1 VIVSDVLSAT
11 TCVLTR
17 SSGSLYNL
25 TVANCSAF
33 QGDITTLLP
42 EPSPQIAPALI
53 LGGGVYC
60 ISSSVYINNSVFL
73 YNAAVNGSGGG
84 IAVGPQ
90 CAMSCIG
97 CTFSHNSAHLGAG
110 LHLQSQGAL
119 IMNNSTVSSNIA
131 TDFSSCGDYGSASS
145 LCYGKGAGIHASI
158 SFSDGLASVN
168 SATNRSFEVLS
179 SIAVSSKLRLSNVTI
194 SSNSAHKFSLGSS
207 LFVQVNLTT
216 AHVEVCRDVFA
227 GREHNGFERCGRVCF
242 LGSSSIQIR
251 FQRLRESSH
260 IISCL
265 GVRYQQC

>member
-158 SFSDGLASVN
+158 SYGFSS
-168 SATNRSFEVLS
+168 S
-179 SIAVSSKLRLSNVTI
+179 SISIRNVTI

-207 LFVQVNLTT
+207 LFVQVNLTIV
-216 AHVEVCRDVFA
+216 HVDVCRDVFA
-227 GREHNGFERCGRVCF
+227 GREHNGFERCGCVCF

-265 GVRYQQC
+265 GFRYQQC

>member
-1 VIVSDVLSAT
+1 MIVSDVLSAT

-158 SFSDGLASVN
+158 SFSDGLTSVN

-179 SIAVSSKLRLSNVTI
+179 SNAVSSKLRLSNVTI

-216 AHVEVCRDVFA
+216 AHVDVCRDVFA
-227 GREHNGFERCGRVCF
+227 GREHNGFERRGCVCF